1 MAETLMVSRHSGH
14 LSETWGSCM
23 VKTSEYAQR
32 RLDVFLNIPEPSV
45 KVEKTWT
52 NLRRWFLMVCRGWR
66 KARISKDLTDVLHGG
81 SSSKCLRHYQTAR
94 EKDGKRRYSKYV
106 EMLVLVFCGYS
117 DIQIMSLTKLWWG
130 WSMKCSVWSVPS
142 ADFEW
147 VKMTLHITT
156 WEGGPW
162 FALCVASAWISTY
175 WRHDYQ
181 IR

>member
-1 MAETLMVSRHSGH
+1 
-14 LSETWGSCM
+14 
-23 VKTSEYAQR
+23 
-32 RLDVFLNIPEPSV
+32 
-45 KVEKTWT
+45 
-52 NLRRWFLMVCRGWR
+52 
-66 KARISKDLTDVLHGG
+66 
-81 SSSKCLRHYQTAR
+81 
-94 EKDGKRRYSKYV
+94 
-106 EMLVLVFCGYS
+106 MLVLVFCGYS
-117 DIQIMSLTKLWWG
+117 DIQIMSLTAECMWNKLWWG